1 MQDYFF
7 QVCDIM
13 DALATGRKKRLVN
26 CAACCNDAPNQNVPC
41 NANLCGLGKLINDLK
56 YLIDNYNHNY
66 DFFLISCLLSWMLA
80 LKPQM

>member
-1 MQDYFF
+1 MRIKIPIFYSQSMQDYFF

-41 NANLCGLGKLINDLK
+41 NANLCGLGKLINDLLNTL
-56 YLIDNYNHNY
+56 LIIIITIIIFVFN
-66 DFFLISCLLSWMLA
+66 
-80 LKPQM
+80 

>member
-66 DFFLISCLLSWMLA
+66 KFILISCLLSWMLA
-80 LKPQM
+80 LKAQM